1 MSAQAMYAILIVD
14 DNPNNLFTLRT
25 LLEAHLDAEVIEAN
39 SGAKALEQVAIRKID
54 LILLDVQMPDMDGF
68 EVADLIRRRKRFQH
82 IPIIFLTA
90 IYKSEEFKQRGLRGG
105 AIDYL
110 TKPIDD
116 TILLNRVSAYLRLI
130 EEERTFNRQ
139 LQHVNAQ
146 LEQEIEERKRA
157 EERLRQLSLELDRGR
172 ALLKSL
178 IDSIPDVIFY
188 KDRESIYLGGNPAFA
203 ELVGR
208 ELSDIVGKTD
218 FDLFPPDVARLL
230 QEKDQ
235 RVLADGQPQHNEEW
249 LTYPD
254 QRQILVDILETP
266 YWGPGGEMMGLI
278 SIARD
283 MTERKHAAEEL
294 EKLNQQL
301 QEASLH
307 KSVFLANMSHE
318 LRTPLNAVIGYT
330 SLTLD
335 SLKTNLTPEQLS
347 NLNKAERSARAL
359 LQLINDVLDF
369 SKIEAGQVEI
379 FIEKIDVR
387 EIIEEITMTAEGLVL
402 DKPVDLNIEIA
413 DDLPLVESDYTKV
426 KQVLNNLVGNA
437 VKFTAEGS
445 VTVRA
450 RSLDDAAAIRVEVK
464 DTGAGIAPE
473 KLGNVFESFKQAEK
487 STSKEFG
494 GTGLGLAISKSFCD
508 MLGIA
513 IGVESELEKGT
524 LFWLHIPL
532 HVHSQESGEQPASKQ
547 KHAALF
553 DQKSLSHGG
562 DEVSAYETVLVID
575 DDDLNLTLTSTIFQN
590 AGYTVY
596 KTSSGRE
603 GIAMAQDFLPDV
615 ILIDLAMPEMNGYEV
630 TRILKAHPT
639 TAAIPI
645 VACTA
650 LATRESEEKAI
661 EAGCSSVL
669 RRPIEPNYLV
679 EHVRKIVRHKA

>member
-157 EERLRQLSLELDRGR
+157 EERLRQLSLELDRER

-208 ELSDIVGKTD
+208 ELSDIAGKTD

-335 SLKTNLTPEQLS
+335 SLKTNLIPEQLS

-513 IGVESELEKGT
+513 LGVESELEKGT

>member
-25 LLEAHLDAEVIEAN
+25 LLEDHLDAEVIEAN

-54 LILLDVQMPDMDGF
+54 LILLDVQMPEMDGF

-139 LQHVNAQ
+139 LQSVNAQ
-146 LEQEIEERKRA
+146 LEQEIEERKRV
-157 EERLRQLSLELDRGR
+157 EERLRQLSLELDRER

-235 RVLADGQPQHNEEW
+235 RVLTDGQPQHNEEW

-254 QRQILVDILETP
+254 QRQILVDTLETP

-307 KSVFLANMSHE
+307 KSAFLANMSHE

-402 DKPVDLNIEIA
+402 DKPVDFKIEIA

-532 HVHSQESGEQPASKQ
+532 HTHSQESGEQPASKQ

-553 DQKSLSHGG
+553 DQKSLPHGG
-562 DEVSAYETVLVID
+562 DEVPAYETVLVID

-630 TRILKAHPT
+630 TRILKAHPI